1 MTTTPGIHPVP
12 TGSWRVDPGGSQ
24 ASFTARFAGRP
35 VRGRLP
41 LTGGVLVKQPIGD
54 SAARLVARASAVSTG
69 SAVLDRLL
77 TGPGFLDAGVFPDI
91 SFRSEL
97 LVCVPAGWQAVGQL
111 QVKGTEHALAC
122 LLEVVQA
129 HWRDPRPDGP
139 PRMTIA
145 SRWVLDS
152 RWVTVVAPPEEP
164 NGPPDC
170 LAQRQPAR
178 PTDHRMDKGD
188 APPRL
193 ADRHTV

>member
-1 MTTTPGIHPVP
+1 MATTPGIHPVP
-12 TGSWRVDPGGSQ
+12 TGSWRIDPGCSQ
-24 ASFTARFAGRP
+24 ASFTARFAGRQ

-69 SAVLDRLL
+69 STVLDRLL

-152 RWVTVVAPPEEP
+152 RWVTSRRIPALSRRIAMTCSAALEP
-164 NGPPDC
+164 
-170 LAQRQPAR
+170 A
-178 PTDHRMDKGD
+178 
-188 APPRL
+188 
-193 ADRHTV
+193 V